1 MCWIDVSIKK
11 PNIRKNVLYEKL
23 LRNDSTFSILKGPY
37 HNHWSEPSTLF
48 RCLELIRC
56 LNSILYTLYYHF
68 KPSMDVANHKPMFL
82 KINIS
87 NETTNGNKNTV
98 IKNMQL
104 RSLISFPARL
114 QRVTREREMSHFS
127 DFFFQIHFS
136 VIFFISFIFL

>member
-1 MCWIDVSIKK
+1 M
-11 PNIRKNVLYEKL
+11 
-23 LRNDSTFSILKGPY
+23 
-37 HNHWSEPSTLF
+37 
-48 RCLELIRC
+48 IRC

-136 VIFFISFIFL
+136 VIFHFIYFFVNNNFSDLLNKVEIKPARLISRDNEEYHILMICCFFFFKFILFC